1 MASSKRKL
9 TDEQEA
15 VAQTQDP
22 AESVY
27 TAAELVKNH
36 RVLNTSHAIVTV
48 ALRLAGVKEATVTEA
63 KKIIEE
69 FKNKEVK

>member
-1 MASSKRKL
+1 MASPKRKL
-9 TDEQEA
+9 TDDQEA
-15 VAQTQDP
+15 VVQTQDP

-36 RVLNTSHAIVTV
+36 RVLNTSHAIATV